1 MEKRP
6 QAAVRS
12 SRHLLSA
19 SLSALALLA
28 SLPAWQ
34 AAYAQAPA
42 GKPQS
47 QQAGAQRHA
56 EGLALDHRGDH
67 MSAFLAFQ
75 EAAESGYPPA
85 QRKLGEIYDSGNSAV
100 KRDFEESIRWYQK
113 AREGGEVIPAPPS
126 PMPNP
131 GTSPGSGRLSP

>member
-1 MEKRP
+1 MEKHP
-6 QAAVRS
+6 HAAVRS

-34 AAYAQAPA
+34 VAHAQVPAHAP
-42 GKPQS
+42 KS
-47 QQAGAQRHA
+47 LQAGAQRHA

-67 MSAFLAFQ
+67 MGAFLAFQ

-85 QRKLGEIYDSGNSAV
+85 QRRLGEIYDSGSTAV
-100 KRDFEESIRWYQK
+100 KRDYEESIRWYQK
-113 AREGGEVIPAPPS
+113 AREGGEDIPSPPS

-131 GTSPGSGRLSP
+131 GISPGTGRLSP